1 MCMYRKHVERD
12 IIVVGVYLLVTATNA
27 ALMDTCL
34 DQLQDLY
41 DIDQEVTIREMF
53 KDNGL
58 EDARGIRLSI
68 REEANEVDET
78 DENSPDIFK
87 MGKQRSGIFNL

>member
-34 DQLQDLY
+34 DQLQDLSVENLGKVQKFLRMR
-41 DIDQEVTIREMF
+41 IDHTEHTGMI
-53 KDNGL
+53 
-58 EDARGIRLSI
+58 
-68 REEANEVDET
+68 
-78 DENSPDIFK
+78 
-87 MGKQRSGIFNL
+87 